1 MEKFWKRWLKAN
13 CLEKVEIIEGL
24 RLRAHLKALEI
35 DALSDKEKDRLVA
48 QLLNSYFEDLAY
60 VTAVKTGECI
70 RRERWGK
77 VKRREQKNAP
87 H

>member
-24 RLRAHLKALEI
+24 RLRAHLQALEVPT
-35 DALSDKEKDRLVA
+35 LSDKEKDHMAA
-48 QLLNSYFEDLAY
+48 QWLNSYFEDLAY
-60 VTAVKTGECI
+60 IAGKKAEEQV

-77 VKRREQKNAP
+77 ENKKRKKD
-87 H
+87 